1 MERNRWESAIR
12 CLELALHPNTA
23 DAEVIA
29 GVNGFRRIAA
39 GTPLD
44 EVCRGYAGTTPDAPA
59 PTVNPVAD
67 PKTAESLSRENH
79 ELRRRLER
87 EQAGQFDAL
96 RRLQEAEQ
104 VIRALSDDF
113 RAEQQSFADFRAA
126 STQIVDRL
134 KDQNFDLHFAL
145 EQARL
150 TADPPPPRQ
159 SATPFRDMLASALLH
174 DGQPAPAPAQP
185 TASPS
190 FMAVPRHP
198 WVA

>member
-29 GVNGFRRIAA
+29 GINGYRRIAA
-39 GTPLD
+39 GTPLG
-44 EVCRGYAGTTPDAPA
+44 EVCREYADAKPGPDALAPPA
-59 PTVNPVAD
+59 TDEA
-67 PKTAESLSRENH
+67 LSRENR

-96 RRLQEAEQ
+96 RRLQEAER
-104 VIRALSDDF
+104 VIRELSDEF
-113 RAEQQSFADFRAA
+113 RAEQQNFAEFRAA

-134 KDQNFDLHFAL
+134 KDQNFDLRFAL
-145 EQARL
+145 DQARVA
-150 TADPPPPRQ
+150 TDRPAPPPT
-159 SATPFRDMLASALLH
+159 SPFRDLLTASLLR
-174 DGQPAPAPAQP
+174 DGQPAPAPERP
-185 TASPS
+185 ASSPG
-190 FMAVPRHP
+190 FIAIPRHP

>member
-29 GVNGFRRIAA
+29 GVNGFRRAAA
-39 GTPLD
+39 GTPLGD
-44 EVCRGYAGTTPDAPA
+44 ICRDYAGAGPEATDLASPTTDEA
-59 PTVNPVAD
+59 
-67 PKTAESLSRENH
+67 LSRENL

-96 RRLQEAEQ
+96 RRLQEAER
-104 VIRALSDDF
+104 VIRELSDDF
-113 RAEQQSFADFRAA
+113 RAEQQSFAEFRAA

-134 KDQNFDLHFAL
+134 KDQNFDLRFAL
-145 EQARL
+145 DQARV
-150 TADPPPPRQ
+150 APEPPVPRQ
-159 SATPFRDMLASALLH
+159 TTPFRDMLTASLLR
-174 DGQPAPAPAQP
+174 DGQPAPAPERPAAAP
-185 TASPS
+185 GFIA
-190 FMAVPRHP
+190 FPRHP

>member
-29 GVNGFRRIAA
+29 GVNGFRRAAA
-39 GTPLD
+39 GTPLG
-44 EVCRGYAGTTPDAPA
+44 EVCREYAGAGPEAADLTAPA
-59 PTVNPVAD
+59 TDEA
-67 PKTAESLSRENH
+67 LSRENL

-96 RRLQEAEQ
+96 RRLQEAER
-104 VIRALSDDF
+104 VIRELSDDF
-113 RAEQQSFADFRAA
+113 RAEQQSFAEFRAA

-134 KDQNFDLHFAL
+134 KDQNFDLRFAL
-145 EQARL
+145 DQARV
-150 TADPPPPRQ
+150 APEPPVVPQ
-159 SATPFRDMLASALLH
+159 QTTPFRDMLTATLLR
-174 DGQPAPAPAQP
+174 DGQPAPTRAEPQP
-185 TASPS
+185 GFIA
-190 FMAVPRHP
+190 FPRHP

>member
-29 GVNGFRRIAA
+29 GVNGFRRAAA
-39 GTPLD
+39 GTPLG
-44 EVCRGYAGTTPDAPA
+44 EVCREYAGAKAADLAAPQMQEA
-59 PTVNPVAD
+59 
-67 PKTAESLSRENH
+67 LSRENL

-96 RRLQEAEQ
+96 RRLQEAER
-104 VIRALSDDF
+104 VIRELSDDF
-113 RAEQQSFADFRAA
+113 RAEQQSFAEFRAA

-134 KDQNFDLHFAL
+134 KDQNFDLRFAL
-145 EQARL
+145 DQARV
-150 TADPPPPRQ
+150 AREPPVPRQ
-159 SATPFRDMLASALLH
+159 TTPFRDMLTASLLR
-174 DGQPAPAPAQP
+174 DGQPASAPERPAAAPGYIA
-185 TASPS
+185 
-190 FMAVPRHP
+190 FPRHP